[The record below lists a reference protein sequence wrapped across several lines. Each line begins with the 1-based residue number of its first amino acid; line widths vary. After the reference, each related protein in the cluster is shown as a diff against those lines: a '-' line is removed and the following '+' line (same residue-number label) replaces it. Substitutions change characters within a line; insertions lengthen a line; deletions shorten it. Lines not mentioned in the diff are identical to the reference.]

1 MFHIPKGKRKP
12 QNKITSLYILAD
24 IAEVNI
30 KSVTSVLFY
39 FILFSL
45 SEKWSS
51 GEKEEMNFREVRTWL
66 VVYIL

>member
-45 SEKWSS
+45 SEK
-51 GEKEEMNFREVRTWL
+51 
-66 VVYIL
+66 